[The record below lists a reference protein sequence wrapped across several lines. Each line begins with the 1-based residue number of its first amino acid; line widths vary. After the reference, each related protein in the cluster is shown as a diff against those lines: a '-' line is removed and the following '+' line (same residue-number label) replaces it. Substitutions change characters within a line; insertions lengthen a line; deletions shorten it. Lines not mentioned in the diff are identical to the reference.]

1 MSVLVKF
8 LYCVLLT
15 TSGQFPLKHG
25 PASSLKKK
33 RRDNLANELSS
44 EVNYLPF
51 YFPPSPFTVVA
62 NFAMHKRQ
70 QHTLPRVGPA
80 SSSPSTAA
88 RNRGRTNVLT
98 AIRNKLRRNRGV
110 SMDCDNTEMTIQDK
124 CATLPARMVPHGDK
138 PRTLHWMAGMI
149 GEMEGS
155 LNPNEQGSSSVT
167 REDSEE
173 SVDSGFHQ
181 HIAKVDDSSGE
192 IPPPPPPH
200 RHKSFYDVESVQRAF
215 GPMKDVGRWYSSYN
229 FVSRQGDEEE
239 NRYVSEESRYVNRPQ
254 RIQRQL
260 EMEEDERLASR
271 PLPPIPAPGEPPS
284 KSVMPS
290 QEETHSI
297 SVSGGGIPEGSD
309 VGEGLYEFVEHRMM
323 GSIELT
329 LGLRNLAQHGWYW
342 GPITRVEAEERL
354 NRQNDGTFLVRD
366 SSDDRYLLSLS
377 FRSQGKTLHT
387 RIEFCNGHFSFYSF
401 PDSESEGYT
410 TVVQLIEK
418 SMEYSQNGVFCFSRA
433 RALGSPAVPVRLL
446 KPFSRFK
453 HVRSLQHYC
462 RFVIRQNIRFDMIR
476 QLPLPRH
483 VHGFLEQSQF

>member
-1 MSVLVKF
+1 
-8 LYCVLLT
+8 
-15 TSGQFPLKHG
+15 
-25 PASSLKKK
+25 
-33 RRDNLANELSS
+33 
-44 EVNYLPF
+44 
-51 YFPPSPFTVVA
+51 
-62 NFAMHKRQ
+62 MHKRQ
-70 QHTLPRVGPA
+70 QHTLPRMGPG
-80 SSSPSTAA
+80 SSSPSTGN
-88 RNRGRTNVLT
+88 RNRARTNVLA
-98 AIRNKLRRNRGV
+98 AIRNKFRRNRSG
-110 SMDCDNTEMTIQDK
+110 SMDTEGTNNPEMTIQDK
-124 CATLPARMVPHGDK
+124 CATLPARVMPHDDK
-138 PRTLHWMAGMI
+138 PRTLHWMANMI

-155 LNPNEQGSSSVT
+155 LNPNQGSSVT

-181 HIAKVDDSSGE
+181 HLAKVDDSSGE

-200 RHKSFYDVESVQRAF
+200 RHKSFYDVETVQRAF

-229 FVSRQGDEEE
+229 FVSRQEEAE
-239 NRYVSEESRYVNRPQ
+239 NRYVTEESRYVNRPQ
-254 RIQRQL
+254 RVQRQL
-260 EMEEDERLASR
+260 EIEEDERLASR
-271 PLPPIPAPGEPPS
+271 PLPPIPAPGEAPS
-284 KSVMPS
+284 KSLVQT
-290 QEETHSI
+290 QEGSHSI

-354 NRQNDGTFLVRD
+354 NGQSDGTFLVRD

-387 RIEFCNGHFSFYSF
+387 RIEYCNGHFSFYSF
-401 PDSESEGYT
+401 PDSESEGYK

-476 QLPLPRH
+476 ALPLPRH
-483 VHGFLEQSQF
+483 VHGYLEQSQF